1 MSATHNHISQQAVKL
16 DVQLGVALK
25 LLLHWEQN

>member
-1 MSATHNHISQQAVKL
+1 MSATHNHISQQTVKL
-16 DVQLGVALK
+16 DVQLDVALK